1 MLQLFSFVMK
11 RIQHHVKQYNSTA
24 CRVKR
29 LDIYTQLC
37 NDEKAIEILKRE
49 GIEID

>member
-1 MLQLFSFVMK
+1 MK

-24 CRVKR
+24 CQVKR
-29 LDIYTQLC
+29 LDIYTQLS

-49 GIEID
+49 GIEIN